1 MANPLFN
8 MLSQGAHAPANDMS
22 QMLRALSGLKNS
34 IQGNPKEQVEAL
46 MRSGAMSQSQFN
58 QFQSIANQIYPLVK
72 GRF

>member
-8 MLSQGAHAPANDMS
+8 MLSQGSHAPTNDMS
-22 QMLRALSGLKNS
+22 QMIRALSGLKNS

-46 MRSGAMSQSQFN
+46 MRSGAMSQNQFN
-58 QFQSIANQIYPLVK
+58 QLQQAANQIYPLVK